1 MMKPERQGRPGS
13 EGLAKWFTSN
23 LWTVLTQCF
32 RLHTLFSKNQNLSV
46 PPPERNVCALIKELH
61 VSTHKLYTVLLCKYS
76 PATRDMH
83 TACKC

>member
-13 EGLAKWFTSN
+13 KGLAKWFTSN

-46 PPPERNVCALIKELH
+46 PPPRKKRVC
-61 VSTHKLYTVLLCKYS
+61 THKGITCIHS
-76 PATRDMH
+76 
-83 TACKC
+83 